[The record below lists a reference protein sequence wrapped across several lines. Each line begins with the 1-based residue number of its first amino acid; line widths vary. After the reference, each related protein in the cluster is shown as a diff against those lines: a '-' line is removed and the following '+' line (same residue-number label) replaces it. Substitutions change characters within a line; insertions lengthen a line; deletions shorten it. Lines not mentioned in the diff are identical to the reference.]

1 MDPCNCWKSV
11 YYLHRSALQFQ
22 FKSGTAVQ
30 FPRVF
35 GGISRV
41 QVSCLLQFANLQTLG
56 LPNAHAQTKRTQP
69 NTCAAKVHQVTYLR
83 QPPQQRGAGQR
94 QLRLPSPPGRSGV
107 AAGLRPPA
115 VREIPAGRHRG
126 RRAAGAGLLERRCT
140 WRGFGFSSCFTLA
153 GERIPFAVRLACFE
167 CRLAA
172 LLCLPLAALP
182 HFIFPRSG
190 PEENHDA
197 TSKALPLPQKPAH

>member
-1 MDPCNCWKSV
+1 MSSNQNCKLKHEQNTKERKGMHPCNWKSI
-11 YYLHRSALQFQ
+11 YHLHRAALQFQ

-41 QVSCLLQFANLQTLG
+41 QVRCLLQFANLQTLG
-56 LPNAHAQTKRTQP
+56 LPNAHAQTKQTQP

-83 QPPQQRGAGQR
+83 QPPRRGAGQR
-94 QLRLPSPPGRSGV
+94 QPSLPGRHPLRRSGV

-115 VREIPAGRHRG
+115 VREMLAAGRHRG

-140 WRGFGFSSCFTLA
+140 WL
-153 GERIPFAVRLACFE
+153 
-167 CRLAA
+167 
-172 LLCLPLAALP
+172 
-182 HFIFPRSG
+182 G
-190 PEENHDA
+190 PWLVE
-197 TSKALPLPQKPAH
+197 